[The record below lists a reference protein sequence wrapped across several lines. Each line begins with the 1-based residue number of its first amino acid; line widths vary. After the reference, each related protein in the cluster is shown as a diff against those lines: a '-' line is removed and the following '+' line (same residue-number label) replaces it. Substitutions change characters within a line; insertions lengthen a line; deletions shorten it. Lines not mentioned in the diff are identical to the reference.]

1 MLFNPQAEELNTAI
15 NSANPHVFAMLCE
28 RGKGIYFP
36 KKGILAQSAE
46 AAGKKINATIGTALE
61 DDGQPMV
68 LNGLKSQ
75 LSGVPS
81 SSFNYAPSPGRPDFR
96 KAWQDLLLKKN
107 PSLKDTAISLPVVT
121 SALTH
126 GLSMAGYLFTDEQD
140 TLVIPDLYW
149 ENYDLI
155 FKEAYGARIIT
166 YPTFQSGGYNI
177 EGLRAAVKSATGPKK
192 IIVLNFPNN
201 PSGYTATDKEALA
214 IRDLVKETA
223 EAGSDV
229 LVLID
234 DAYFGLVY
242 EEGVLKESVFTL
254 LSNLHERVL
263 AVKLDGPTKEDYVW
277 GFRLGFVTFGCAK
290 STPAMYS
297 ALESKLAGA
306 IRGNI
311 SNANNLGQTML
322 LKAWTQEGYDA
333 EKTAKY
339 AMLKQRCQRIRDIL
353 AAKPE
358 YARVFEALP
367 FNSGYFMCVRFKKD
381 AEPVRQ
387 LLLSKYG
394 VGTIV
399 FGPVMRLAYS
409 AVPIDK
415 IDEMMECVFK
425 AGQESI

>member
-1 MLFNPQAEELNTAI
+1 
-15 NSANPHVFAMLCE
+15 
-28 RGKGIYFP
+28 
-36 KKGILAQSAE
+36 
-46 AAGKKINATIGTALE
+46 
-61 DDGQPMV
+61 
-68 LNGLKSQ
+68 
-75 LSGVPS
+75 
-81 SSFNYAPSPGRPDFR
+81 
-96 KAWQDLLLKKN
+96 
-107 PSLKDTAISLPVVT
+107 
-121 SALTH
+121 
-126 GLSMAGYLFTDEQD
+126 
-140 TLVIPDLYW
+140 
-149 ENYDLI
+149 
-155 FKEAYGARIIT
+155 
-166 YPTFQSGGYNI
+166 
-177 EGLRAAVKSATGPKK
+177 
-192 IIVLNFPNN
+192 
-201 PSGYTATDKEALA
+201 
-214 IRDLVKETA
+214 
-223 EAGSDV
+223 
-229 LVLID
+229 
-234 DAYFGLVY
+234 
-242 EEGVLKESVFTL
+242 
-254 LSNLHERVL
+254 
-263 AVKLDGPTKEDYVW
+263 
-277 GFRLGFVTFGCAK
+277 
-290 STPAMYS
+290 MYS